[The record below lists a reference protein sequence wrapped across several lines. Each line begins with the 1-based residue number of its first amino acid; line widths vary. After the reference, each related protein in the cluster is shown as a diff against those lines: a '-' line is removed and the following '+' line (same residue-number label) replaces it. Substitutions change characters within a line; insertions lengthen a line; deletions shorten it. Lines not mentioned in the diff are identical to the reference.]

1 MRNIEPKWAT
11 RTAAAEGGLPLCVL
25 VADDDPLVAEYL
37 VMAAED
43 LGCRAEAVTDGQ
55 AALARLRADPFD
67 VLISDWMMPEMDGVE
82 LIRHARAEQ
91 ERYLHIIMMTARG
104 EERTIRTALDAG
116 ADDFLYKPFEDIQ
129 IELGI
134 AAARRVVELQRKLE
148 RRNRHLAAAHERTRA
163 AYGQIKED
171 LAAAAKMQRRLLPET
186 RTSGPVRFAY
196 AFQPSLDIGGDSL
209 GVVPLRNGRWLFFD
223 IDVSGHGVPAALN
236 SFALH
241 SRLSH
246 LSPTEPE
253 ELPQVASMLSEEL
266 LAQQGDAYC
275 TTIIGLAEEDGSKL
289 WLLRAGHPLPLLM
302 RSNTTPEFLPEG
314 GLPLGMLPGISHPVI
329 EVALEPGDR
338 VLIYSDGVTEGGLGE
353 EGLRDACRQLGPVNL
368 PSMIGAL
375 EWRLLHLRKGRPPDD
390 DISMLAIERSQ
401 LESS

>member
-1 MRNIEPKWAT
+1 
-11 RTAAAEGGLPLCVL
+11 
-25 VADDDPLVAEYL
+25 
-37 VMAAED
+37 
-43 LGCRAEAVTDGQ
+43 
-55 AALARLRADPFD
+55 
-67 VLISDWMMPEMDGVE
+67 
-82 LIRHARAEQ
+82 
-91 ERYLHIIMMTARG
+91 
-104 EERTIRTALDAG
+104 
-116 ADDFLYKPFEDIQ
+116 
-129 IELGI
+129 
-134 AAARRVVELQRKLE
+134 LQRRLE

-246 LSPTEPE
+246 LSPCEPA
-253 ELPQVASMLSEEL
+253 ELSQVASLLSEEL
-266 LAQQGDAYC
+266 LAQHGDAYC
-275 TTIIGLAEEDGSKL
+275 TIVIGLAERDGSKL
-289 WLLRAGHPLPLLM
+289 WLLRAGHPMPLLM
-302 RSNTTPEFLPEG
+302 RSGTEPEFLSEG
-314 GLPLGMLPGISHPVI
+314 GLPLGMLPDVTHPVI
-329 EVALEPGDR
+329 ELDLEPGDR

-353 EGLRDACRQLGPVNL
+353 DGLRDVCRQLGPTAL

-375 EWRLLHLRKGRPPDD
+375 EWRLLHLREGRAPED

-401 LESS
+401 AELF

>member
-1 MRNIEPKWAT
+1 
-11 RTAAAEGGLPLCVL
+11 
-25 VADDDPLVAEYL
+25 
-37 VMAAED
+37 
-43 LGCRAEAVTDGQ
+43 
-55 AALARLRADPFD
+55 
-67 VLISDWMMPEMDGVE
+67 
-82 LIRHARAEQ
+82 
-91 ERYLHIIMMTARG
+91 
-104 EERTIRTALDAG
+104 
-116 ADDFLYKPFEDIQ
+116 
-129 IELGI
+129 
-134 AAARRVVELQRKLE
+134 
-148 RRNRHLAAAHERTRA
+148 
-163 AYGQIKED
+163 
-171 LAAAAKMQRRLLPET
+171 
-186 RTSGPVRFAY
+186 
-196 AFQPSLDIGGDSL
+196 
-209 GVVPLRNGRWLFFD
+209 
-223 IDVSGHGVPAALN
+223 
-236 SFALH
+236 
-241 SRLSH
+241 
-246 LSPTEPE
+246 
-253 ELPQVASMLSEEL
+253 MLSEEL